1 MFCKKKKC
9 SEFPFLSSAGV
20 GGGEE
25 ALAKSLD
32 AFCSL
37 REEVSSIEV

>member
-1 MFCKKKKC
+1 LLCFVIFFFG
-9 SEFPFLSSAGV
+9 SEFPFLSSTGV

-37 REEVSSIEV
+37 REEV